1 MRRILENALS
11 RFGERIGLAL
21 TLDEQGSLSLAL
33 DEIEIGIRMDRAET
47 EVMFYGIVGS
57 LPDDAPDVFHRMLMA
72 ANSQAALTD
81 GGSLGYDLED
91 EIVTLTRVHPIGWI
105 TDTTLEESLDRFA
118 TTLRTWQTALR
129 DIAHAGRMP
138 LGAAAGDMPATDAAD
153 AADWIK
159 L

>member
-1 MRRILENALS
+1 MRSILENALS

-21 TLDEQGSLSLAL
+21 ALDEQGSLSLAL
-33 DEIEIGIRMDRAET
+33 DETEIGIRMDRAET

-91 EIVTLTRVHPIGWI
+91 EIVTLTRVYPIGWI
-105 TDTTLEESLDRFA
+105 TDTSLEDSLDRFA
-118 TTLRTWQTALR
+118 NTLKTWQTALR
-129 DIAHAGRMP
+129 DIEHAGRMP
-138 LGAAAGDMPATDAAD
+138 LGATAAD
-153 AADWIK
+153 TQTGAAADWIK